1 MRFVSFGGAE
11 RCQVGV
17 EPPAP
22 LSGVRDALAADHR
35 AGRLGPGFGRVDAVL
50 PGGGLLSRALATETV
65 AGAFGLPPAGAAP
78 GGQSGPSGASS
89 SRGPAEGNAVG
100 AFWGARGKGSSDSRE
115 GHAEMR

>member
-1 MRFVSFGGAE
+1 MAHTCDPICCPEVNFVLFFARE
-11 RCQVGV
+11 
-17 EPPAP
+17 EEW
-22 LSGVRDALAADHR
+22 
-35 AGRLGPGFGRVDAVL
+35 VDAVL